1 MKKADN
7 DWPKIVLL
15 FVLFLM
21 CIGLVALQ
29 IDRSETVT
37 KLESSL
43 LSGLQF
49 LISLVFSWVLS
60 FWVFEVGYKEK
71 QQKFALGAFRRI
83 KEIERNIVRTVNYVD
98 DSLRNGDDLRPCMG
112 VIKANLTNARDTVM
126 SSIYDWSDI
135 IEDEIEIS
143 AQIEKLEQTRSAIA
157 DEPASNITSEEIEKL
172 SQKLPPPLRQAIRE
186 ESGTRSRDR
195 EAIEYLRQQ
204 FRENGS
210 LDLRGFWQE
219 HDGFMKEPDT
229 LKVGDVIYIAR
240 GMTKNRSG
248 AILAYDADG
257 KSLGVIGN
265 RCSQLQMRYD
275 VFADA
280 LDEVFGKKLRPELF
294 GGTPVEARVMRVDGP
309 NAETSRRYF
318 EVSVGI
324 DKVPNEANSAGGV
337 QA

>member
-7 DWPKIVLL
+7 DWPKIALL

-29 IDRSETVT
+29 IYRSETVT
-37 KLESSL
+37 KLESAL

-60 FWVFEVGYKEK
+60 FWVFEVGHKEK
-71 QQKFALGAFRRI
+71 QKKFALGAFRRI
-83 KEIERNIVRTVNYVD
+83 KEIERNIVRTANYVD

-157 DEPASNITSEEIEKL
+157 DEPSSNITSEEIEKL
-172 SQKLPPPLRQAIRE
+172 IQKLPPPLRQAIRE
-186 ESGTRSRDR
+186 ESGSRSRDR

-257 KSLGVIGN
+257 KSLGVITN

-275 VFADA
+275 VFAYA

-324 DKVPNEANSAGGV
+324 DKVPNEANSAGV
-337 QA
+337 VRA